1 MEVGLLVLLQGDSVR
16 EEEEELWLE
25 MGDIKRATDE

>member
-1 MEVGLLVLLQGDSVR
+1 MEGGLLVLLQGDSVR
-16 EEEEELWLE
+16 EEEEETWPE